1 MRLRSLEPPRKKLLL
16 LAMVVLFTAVLS
28 YTATLLKMHLDT
40 SERYV
45 ESFQSTHD
53 NAVSLSFML
62 EKQIQSIYY
71 QLTLERVLA
80 EWLSQPEPR
89 ISNMYMLGEVQ
100 NNSLKIINSNP
111 MIVSVYIYSK
121 VNRTVLA
128 SNHEFTTLD
137 QFPDKELF
145 TEFNEKGGHWVGVR
159 EEKAGYFHKKDII
172 TFVGPLGDQGLAA
185 INIDERK
192 LFGETPDAY
201 GMVLLGKDGRVLAS
215 RAGYDESGN
224 ELRLERLPALNADIG
239 QPLRWENYYVTAAGQ
254 TGGEW
259 SILSYTPQIE
269 LSASWK
275 QRRNGLAVLAC
286 VLAGLGYLIYGSVR
300 RLYVQPMERLELS
313 FNRNLEDLKH
323 QFVLNVM
330 NGKLKEP
337 DIRDK
342 MAETGLVF
350 PSGRFRV
357 IVFQIDDFYS
367 YLLGMKQEER
377 YFMDK
382 TVYNA
387 IKWTFMTSYPCYAV
401 KAELEKIAIL
411 IAEPEELE
419 ERGILHDLEGTI
431 RYLQKE
437 IYDNCSLT
445 ICAGISRVH
454 EGMNQVHCGYYEA
467 LQAVDFKTIYGKHSI
482 IHYKDIAARKRD
494 DSASG
499 ADSADIGRWLQL
511 LREGETEAFESS
523 LREGVE
529 RLVNGERFS
538 LDRLNAFF
546 SNVLYGM
553 IKTAL
558 ELRLDMSEIVQ
569 EDLFMK
575 MYGYEFLQDK
585 TDYVLQVAGKLSSCL
600 AARKGSNN
608 KTLQLIVDYIHA
620 NYDKSISLTT
630 ISDSLGINS
639 SYIST
644 LMKHEFGCGFV
655 EYLNQL
661 RIKKAQQLLEDPNL
675 AIKRISEMCG
685 YDTVHS
691 FIRNFKKLH
700 LFTPSEYRSKAI
712 AKRNV

>member
-1 MRLRSLEPPRKKLLL
+1 MSLNGLKLPRQKLML
-16 LAMVVLFTAVLS
+16 LAMVVLFMAVLS
-28 YTATLLKMHLDT
+28 YAVNLLKMHRDT
-40 SERYV
+40 SERFA
-45 ESFQSTHD
+45 ESFQSTHE
-53 NAVSLSFML
+53 NVVSLSFML
-62 EKQIQSIYY
+62 EKQVQSIYY
-71 QLTLERVLA
+71 QLTLDKVLG
-80 EWLSQPEPR
+80 EWLSQPKPL

-100 NNSLKIINSNP
+100 DNSLKIINSNP

-145 TEFNEKGGHWVGVR
+145 TEFNEKNGHWVGKR

-172 TFVGPLGDQGLAA
+172 TFVGPLGDRGLAA

-192 LFGETPDAY
+192 LFDATPDSF
-201 GMVLLGKDGRVLAS
+201 GMVLTGKDGRVLATREGKDANGS
-215 RAGYDESGN
+215 ILS
-224 ELRLERLPALNADIG
+224 LEHLPSASLAAG
-239 QPLRWENYYVTAAGQ
+239 QPFRWEKYYVTASGQ
-254 TGGEW
+254 TDGEW
-259 SILSYTPQIE
+259 NILSYTPQIE

-275 QRRNGLAVLAC
+275 HRRNLLVVLTCALMGLT
-286 VLAGLGYLIYGSVR
+286 YLIYSSMR

-330 NGKLKEP
+330 SGKLKEP

-342 MAETGLVF
+342 MSEMGLRF

-357 IVFQIDDFYS
+357 IVFQIDDFYN
-367 YLLGMKQEER
+367 YLLSMKQEER

-411 IAEPEELE
+411 VAEPEGMEGEATLKE
-419 ERGILHDLEGTI
+419 LEGTV

-437 IYDNCSLT
+437 IYDSCSLT
-445 ICAGISRVH
+445 ICAGISRIH

-467 LQAVDFKTIYGKHSI
+467 LQAVGFKTIYGKHSI
-482 IHYKDIAARKRD
+482 IHYGDIAARRTD
-494 DSASG
+494 DTAGG
-499 ADSADIGRWLQL
+499 AASADIGKWCQL
-511 LREGETEAFESS
+511 LREGQTESFEAH
-523 LREGVE
+523 LREGVD
-529 RLVNGERFS
+529 RLVNEERFS

-553 IKTAL
+553 VKTAL
-558 ELRLDMSEIVQ
+558 AQRLDMSEIVQ

-585 TDYVLQVAGKLSSCL
+585 TDYVLQVAGKISACL
-600 AARKGSNN
+600 ASRKGSNN

-630 ISDSLGINS
+630 ISDSLGVNA

-661 RIKKAQQLLEDPNL
+661 RIKKAQQLLEDPSL
-675 AIKRISEMCG
+675 AIKHISEMCG
-685 YDTVHS
+685 YETVHS

-700 LFTPSEYRSKAI
+700 LFTPSEYRSKAM